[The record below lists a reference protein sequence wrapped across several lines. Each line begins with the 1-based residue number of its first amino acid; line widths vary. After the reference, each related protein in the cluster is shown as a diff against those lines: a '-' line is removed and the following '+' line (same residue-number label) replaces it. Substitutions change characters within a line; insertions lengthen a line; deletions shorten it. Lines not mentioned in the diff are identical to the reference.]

1 MKLPLTVIS
10 GYLGAGK
17 TTLINRLLAE
27 DHGLRL
33 MVLVND
39 FGAINIDEALIARQS
54 EDVIALT
61 NGCVCCTM
69 GADLF
74 MALGDVLDREQ
85 RPDHLIVEASGIA
98 DPAAIAN
105 AAIAE
110 PDLAYGGIVTLVDA
124 LNAVDLLSDD
134 LIAPQVAQQI
144 KTADLLLVSKTE
156 RVPDTLARMIGP
168 YSKCP
173 VMPIPNTPLADLLF
187 DVIPLQTGTSSA
199 KHPHY
204 TAWSH
209 ISEDVVDRR
218 TMGVLLANRPE
229 GLYRL
234 KGFVLTN
241 DGAYELHVVGNY
253 VDARRTQ
260 AERTQLVGLGLAD
273 RVSQQDIDGWWAQS
287 RVKRDATSPLA

>member
-1 MKLPLTVIS
+1 MNRLPLTVIS

-27 DHGLRL
+27 NHGLRL

-39 FGAINIDEALIARQS
+39 FGAVNIDEALIAARS
-54 EDVIALT
+54 EDMVALT

-74 MALGDVLDREQ
+74 LALGDALDRDP

-110 PDLAYGGIVTLVDA
+110 PDLSYAGIVTLVDA
-124 LNAVDLLSDD
+124 GNISALLDD
-134 LIAPQVAQQI
+134 TQIAPQVSQQI
-144 KTADLLLVSKTE
+144 TAADLVMVTKA
-156 RVPDTLARMIGP
+156 DTVDPALTTRLTTLGGRPPTRLGEGA
-168 YSKCP
+168 
-173 VMPIPNTPLADLLF
+173 VADLLF
-187 DVIPLQTGTSSA
+187 DILPLPRGRTTAPHPQYTSWQ
-199 KHPHY
+199 HD
-204 TAWSH
+204 
-209 ISEDVVDRR
+209 SETVHDRAALGDKLN
-218 TMGVLLANRPE
+218 TRPD

-241 DGAYELHVVGNY
+241 DGAYEVHVVGRY
-253 VDARRTQ
+253 VEARR
-260 AERTQLVGLGLAD
+260 APMASRTTLVALGPAD
-273 RVSQQDIDGWWAQS
+273 RVSRDEIEAWWQG
-287 RVKRDATSPLA
+287 TP